1 MSENNLNKL
10 IEDQKLI
17 NKERDKNFFDS
28 LDHLIALK
36 KFLDEEVDSDNKK
49 LMTMC
54 IDSIQKLIKNV
65 MLLNLRSEF
74 IEIQIIGELQS
85 NYLSGFMVK
94 GNKI

>member
-17 NKERDKNFFDS
+17 NKERDKDFFDS
-28 LDHLIALK
+28 LDLLIAFK
-36 KFLDEEVDSDNKK
+36 KILDEEVDSDNKK
-49 LMTMC
+49 LMTMY
-54 IDSIQKLIKNV
+54 IDSIQKLIKNG
-65 MLLNLRSEF
+65 MLLNLRSEV

-85 NYLSGFMVK
+85 NYLSGLMIK